1 MDIFSIFNIF
11 ITPEAGLIADTGTR
25 ILYGLGLGLVAN
37 FVYRAG
43 LSHLST
49 SETIERVRQAI
60 VFPDIVGTTADTYRI
75 EYSNSTYQQAVI
87 GDLLYLTL
95 LGHNK

>member
-43 LSHLST
+43 LSHLSKKLG
-49 SETIERVRQAI
+49 IESKI
-60 VFPDIVGTTADTYRI
+60 TNSISPPPGDI
-75 EYSNSTYQQAVI
+75 
-87 GDLLYLTL
+87 TL
-95 LGHNK
+95 

>member
-1 MDIFSIFNIF
+1 M
-11 ITPEAGLIADTGTR
+11 R
-25 ILYGLGLGLVAN
+25 LYNVTSDKQIGETIE
-37 FVYRAG
+37 
-43 LSHLST
+43 ST

-87 GDLLYLTL
+87 GDFLYLTL